1 MRLHLTDDEAKFLEA
16 QMRLTAMNERGQDS
30 LHAERILDALTD
42 SRRLRNNCDH
52 IVEMFADLYPAGG
65 RE

>member
-1 MRLHLTDDEAKFLEA
+1 MRLHLTEDEAKFLETRL
-16 QMRLTAMNERGQDS
+16 RLTVMNERGQES

-42 SRRLRNNCDH
+42 SRRLRSATDH
-52 IVEMFADLYPAGG
+52 ITEMFADLYPAGG

>member
-1 MRLHLTDDEAKFLEA
+1 MRLTLTDDEARFLEA
-16 QMRLTAMNERGQDS
+16 QMRLTVMNERGQDS

-52 IVEMFADLYPAGG
+52 ITEMFADLYPAGG

>member
-1 MRLHLTDDEAKFLEA
+1 LTV
-16 QMRLTAMNERGQDS
+16 MNERGQDS

-42 SRRLRNNCDH
+42 SRRLRSATDH
-52 IVEMFADLYPAGG
+52 ITEMFADLYPAGG